1 MVRAHPTVPVF
12 SSAEPLIRKS
22 LAAPE
27 LPCSYHALGRFA
39 VAQPKSVTGLV
50 GTACRDAAQEHRE
63 AKKRRSDKFEE
74 LVAAVYEFD
83 HWVEG
88 VRQRETVGVDIPE
101 TV

>member
-1 MVRAHPTVPVF
+1 M
-12 SSAEPLIRKS
+12 
-22 LAAPE
+22 
-27 LPCSYHALGRFA
+27 
-39 VAQPKSVTGLV
+39 
-50 GTACRDAAQEHRE
+50 ACRSGRASDWAVRIRRDWRGLGWDGLSRRAQEHRE

-101 TV
+101 TVSPFAKVEAISSIYFRNSMD